1 MRLSDWISTERGR
14 AVLLAEALGLTNPS
28 NPVLVYQWANGSRQ
42 VPAERCPAIER
53 ATDGAVRCEELRP
66 DVDWA
71 VLRCTPAARE
81 AA

>member
-1 MRLSDWISTERGR
+1 M
-14 AVLLAEALGLTNPS
+14 LLAEALGLTNPS
-28 NPVLVYQWANGSRQ
+28 NPVLVYQWASGSRQ

-53 ATDGAVRCEELRP
+53 FTEGAVRCEELRP

-71 VLRCTPAARE
+71 VLRTPAARE